1 LIDEESGRL
10 VGMRIRTA
18 GTADIDGIIAIGQQT
33 WPVTYGFAGPDYVA
47 HGLATWWSAEATAR
61 TLADTTVLVA
71 ADGDDLIGVGNIDL
85 RGPIP
90 IIWKLYVVPPAQ
102 GTGAGSALMSALLEY
117 ADGRPV
123 RLEYVDGNARAARFY
138 ANHGFIEIRREP
150 GEEPGW
156 PDTVWVEKPVP

>member
-1 LIDEESGRL
+1 ME
-10 VGMRIRTA
+10 IREAVAT
-18 GTADIDGIIAIGQQT
+18 DIDGIMAIGQQT
-33 WPVTYGFAGPDYVA
+33 WPATYGFAGPDYVA

-71 ADGDDLIGVGNIDL
+71 ADGDRLIGVGNIDL

-102 GTGAGSALMSALLEY
+102 GTGAGSALLSALVKH
-117 ADGRPV
+117 ADGRAV
-123 RLEYVDGNARAARFY
+123 RLEYVDGNERAGRFY
-138 ANHGFIEIRREP
+138 AAHGFVEIRREP